1 MSIGKKEALSV
12 VFNCAAAYQQN
23 FINKSLLFVF
33 TDKHKHV
40 NCLEVT
46 FDASNFQHLTG
57 FVTDPEKIS
66 STDFFN
72 RCLDKRLSIRDFE
85 FDSDGTTPLK
95 MRALPVLMRK
105 DLSANLIGDYNMQQP
120 KLYTEKAVG
129 GVKACMGFVRNDGVG
144 RYVPNTVLEGDVRQK
159 VNTAD
164 RIIATFRKSRTDE
177 KYSECIHL
185 AKDIDWSKI
194 QVPAEYAYLPLPI
207 AKEKSS
213 RENIA

>member
-12 VFNCAAAYQQN
+12 VFNCAAEYQQN
-23 FINKSLLFVF
+23 FIDKSLLFVF

-57 FVTDPEKIS
+57 FVTDPKKIS

-85 FDSDGTTPLK
+85 FDSDGTTPMK
-95 MRALPVLMRK
+95 MRALPVLMKK
-105 DLSANLIGDYNMQQP
+105 DLSANMIGDYNMQQP
-120 KLYTEKAVG
+120 KLFTDKVVG
-129 GVKACMGFVRNDGVG
+129 GVKACMGFIRNKGVG

-159 VNTAD
+159 IYAAG
-164 RIIATFRKSRTDE
+164 RIIATFRKNRSDE
-177 KYSECIHL
+177 KYTECIHS
-185 AKDIDWSKI
+185 AKNIDWSKI
-194 QVPAEYAYLPLPI
+194 QLPEEYAYLPLPI
-207 AKEKSS
+207 AKEESAV
-213 RENIA
+213 ENIA